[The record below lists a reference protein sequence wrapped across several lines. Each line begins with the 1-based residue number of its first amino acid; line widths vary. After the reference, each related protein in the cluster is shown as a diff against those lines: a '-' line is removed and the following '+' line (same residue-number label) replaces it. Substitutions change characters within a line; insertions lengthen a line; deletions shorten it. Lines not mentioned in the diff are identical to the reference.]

1 MRSESSTS
9 LLLLLLLLLLVVLV
23 DYLYLLQRIMN
34 RTGHLEPQTLDP
46 VVHVGVNELV
56 LALRLD
62 HVVALLAQSAHHAE
76 DGKFGQLGERVSRP
90 LQVIVHR
97 EHYLLQIVDGR
108 QGTCA
113 PDSR

>member
-1 MRSESSTS
+1 MRSERSTS
-9 LLLLLLLLLLVVLV
+9 LLVLLLLVILV
-23 DYLYLLQRIMN
+23 HDLYFLQRIMN
-34 RTGHLEPQTLDP
+34 RAGHLEPQTLDP
-46 VVHVGVNELV
+46 VVHVGVDKLV

-62 HVVALLAQSAHHAE
+62 HVVALLAQSAHDAE

-90 LQVIVHR
+90 LQVIVHS

-108 QGTCA
+108 QGPCA